1 MMKTVVLINLL
12 YLHFAFKLKKDKR
25 LEALIKRQ
33 PILHVK
39 TDDIKQLDLNVNMKI
54 KERFTVK
61 TQMHSPTTQMHR
73 CTALQLFP
81 E

>member
-1 MMKTVVLINLL
+1 MELKNNLLLLSMMKTVVLINLL

-39 TDDIKQLDLNVNMKI
+39 TDDIKQLDLNVNMKL
-54 KERFTVK
+54 K
-61 TQMHSPTTQMHR
+61 SD
-73 CTALQLFP
+73 LQ
-81 E
+81 